1 MPANGLFNILA
12 RVDSTNNYAM
22 GMVHAGMAE
31 HGMAWF
37 TPHQTAGKGRR
48 GRAWQGEAGQNIA
61 LSVVLRPPASVQA
74 HPFALSMMA
83 ALACHRFF
91 APLAGEETSLKWPND
106 LYWRDRKAG
115 GLLIENS
122 YHGRD
127 WQWAV
132 VGMGIN
138 INQTH
143 FGDMGLK
150 AVSLRQITGQSF
162 DIVALAQQLYGQLLQ
177 TVEDFS
183 TLDNAA
189 LCAQYNA
196 LLYRR
201 GQTIRLKKGSQVFDT
216 MLKGVDAQG
225 QLLTFDTLERSFAF
239 DEVEFV
245 AAPSAS
251 SANNHG

>member
-22 GMVHAGMAE
+22 GVVHAGMAE

-37 TPHQTAGKGRR
+37 TPHQTAGRGRR
-48 GRAWQGEAGQNIA
+48 GRAWQGQAGQNIA
-61 LSVVLRPPASVQA
+61 LTVALRPPATIWP

-83 ALACHRFF
+83 ALACYRFF
-91 APLAGEETSLKWPND
+91 APLGGDETRLKWPND

-138 INQTH
+138 INQTD
-143 FGDMGLK
+143 FAGVGAK
-150 AVSLRQITGQSF
+150 AVSLRQITGQTF
-162 DIVALAQQLYGQLLQ
+162 DITLLAQQLHGLLLQ
-177 TVEDFS
+177 TVEEFS
-183 TLDNAA
+183 ALGNEA
-189 LCAQYNA
+189 LCAQYNT

-216 MLKGVDAQG
+216 TLTGVNAQG
-225 QLLTFDTLERSFAF
+225 ELLTCDTLVRSFAF

-245 AAPSAS
+245 QDK
-251 SANNHG
+251 

>member
-1 MPANGLFNILA
+1 MPANGLFNILTS
-12 RVDSTNNYAM
+12 VDSTNNYAM

-31 HGMAWF
+31 DGMAWF
-37 TPHQTAGKGRR
+37 TPHQTAGRGRR
-48 GRAWQGEAGQNIA
+48 GRAWQGQAGQNIA
-61 LSVVLRPPASVQA
+61 MSVALRPPATILA

-83 ALACHRFF
+83 ALACYRFF

-138 INQTH
+138 INQTD
-143 FGDMGLK
+143 FAEIGSK

-162 DIVALAQQLYGQLLQ
+162 DITALAQQLHGLLLQ
-177 TVEDFS
+177 TVAEFS
-183 TLDNAA
+183 AMGNEA

-216 MLKGVDAQG
+216 TLTGVDTQG
-225 QLLTFDTLERSFAF
+225 QLLTHDTLERSFAF

-245 AAPSAS
+245 QDK
-251 SANNHG
+251 